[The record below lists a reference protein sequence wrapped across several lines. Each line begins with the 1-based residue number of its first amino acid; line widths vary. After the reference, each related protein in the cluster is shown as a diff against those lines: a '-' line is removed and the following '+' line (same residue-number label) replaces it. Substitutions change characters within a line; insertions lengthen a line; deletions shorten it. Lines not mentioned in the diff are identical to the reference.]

1 MSIKNYT
8 SEGGDP
14 HYDIFRL
21 WRVLD
26 LTRFLIARLREQ
38 ELARF
43 NITPEQAYVLD
54 ILADGEGS
62 STINE
67 IVKITARR
75 HHSISTLIRRMI
87 DQGLVSRST
96 NTIDRRKLDIYITE
110 KGRRLYNNITR
121 DSIIEVFSCLDKTR
135 RTQMEQGLL
144 QLLRSAHIATDN
156 KYKPP
161 DMD

>member
-1 MSIKNYT
+1 MSIKDLK
-8 SEGGDP
+8 SFKGDP
-14 HYDIFRL
+14 EYDIIRL

-43 NITPEQAYVLD
+43 GITPEQAYVLD
-54 ILADGEGS
+54 ILSDGEGS

-75 HHSISTLIRRMI
+75 HHSISTLVRRMI

-96 NTIDRRKLDIYITE
+96 NTIDRRKLDIHITE
-110 KGRRLYNNITR
+110 KGRRLYSTITK
-121 DSIIEVFSCLDKTR
+121 DSIIDVFSSLDKPR
-135 RTQMEQGLL
+135 RKQLEEGLL
-144 QLLRSAHIATDN
+144 ELMKSADIVTRN
-156 KYKPP
+156 VCKP
-161 DMD
+161 DI